1 MLSVLLALGL
11 KWIAK
16 IIDVISLFSFELKN
30 YTVTDSPQHTPK
42 HVMMMA
48 AGTGGH
54 VFPALAVAKEL
65 QQQGCQ
71 VSWLATPAG
80 MENRLLK
87 DQNIPLYQIDIQ
99 GVRGNGAVRKLLAP
113 FKILKATLSAMRYM
127 KQLKID
133 AVAGFGGYVAGPG
146 GLAARILGIPILI
159 HEQNAVAGFTN
170 SQLSRIASKVCEAFA
185 NTFTASEKVV
195 TTGNPV
201 RKEIA
206 EILSP
211 KWRYDIRAQD
221 NQPLNILIVGGSL
234 GAQAL
239 NERLPEA
246 LKKLDM
252 PLNVF
257 HQCGQ
262 KQLDET
268 TARYANA
275 PAHLTT
281 KVMPFI
287 GDMAKAYSEADLIIC
302 RAGALTVTE
311 VATAGVAAVFVP
323 LPIAVDDHQT
333 ANAKFL
339 ADIGAAKICQQSAMT
354 PEYLHTLLSG
364 LMNRQLLSEMAV
376 KARQYA
382 QPQATQT
389 VADLIQAL

>member
-1 MLSVLLALGL
+1 
-11 KWIAK
+11 
-16 IIDVISLFSFELKN
+16 
-30 YTVTDSPQHTPK
+30 VTQATQTKPK

-65 QQQGCQ
+65 QQQEIQ

-87 DQNIPLYQIDIQ
+87 NHDIPIYQIDIQ

-127 KQLKID
+127 KRLKVD

-146 GLAARILGIPILI
+146 GLAARALGIPVII
-159 HEQNAVAGFTN
+159 HEQNAIAGFTN
-170 SQLSRIASKVCEAFA
+170 TQLSRIAKKVCQAFP
-185 NTFTASEKVV
+185 NTFPESAKIV

-201 RKEIA
+201 RKEIT

-211 KWRYDIRAQD
+211 SWRYQEREKAGS
-221 NQPLNILIVGGSL
+221 PLRILIVGGSL

-239 NERLPEA
+239 NERVPEA
-246 LKKLDM
+246 LKQLNV
-252 PLNVF
+252 PLNVY

-262 KQLDET
+262 NHADATQ
-268 TARYANA
+268 ARYADK
-275 PAHLTT
+275 PASL
-281 KVMPFI
+281 KVEVQPFI
-287 GDMAKAYSEADLIIC
+287 EDMAKAYSDADLIIC

-311 VATAGVAAVFVP
+311 IATAGVAAVFVP
-323 LPIAVDDHQT
+323 LPSAVDDHQT
-333 ANAKFL
+333 ANARFL
-339 ADIGAAKICQQSAMT
+339 ANSGAAKICPQDTLT
-354 PEYLHTLLSG
+354 PDSLKELLAP

-376 KARQYA
+376 KARQQA
-382 QPQATQT
+382 QPDATRH
-389 VADLIQAL
+389 VVRLIQEL

>member
-1 MLSVLLALGL
+1 MTEATQT
-11 KWIAK
+11 K
-16 IIDVISLFSFELKN
+16 
-30 YTVTDSPQHTPK
+30 PK

-65 QQQGCQ
+65 QQQGIQ
-71 VSWLATPAG
+71 VSWLATPTG

-87 DQNIPLYQIDIQ
+87 NHNIPIYQIDIQ

-127 KQLKID
+127 KQLKVD

-146 GLAARILGIPILI
+146 GLAARALGIPVII
-159 HEQNAVAGFTN
+159 HEQNAIAGFTN
-170 SQLSRIASKVCEAFA
+170 TQLSRIAKKVCQAFPG
-185 NTFTASEKVV
+185 TFAESAKIV

-201 RKEIA
+201 RKEIT

-211 KWRYDIRAQD
+211 SWRYQEREKAGL
-221 NQPLNILIVGGSL
+221 PLRVLIVGGSL

-239 NERLPEA
+239 NERVPEA
-246 LKKLDM
+246 LKQLNV
-252 PLNVF
+252 PLNVY

-262 KQLDET
+262 NHAET
-268 TARYANA
+268 TRARYADK
-275 PAHLTT
+275 PASLQ
-281 KVMPFI
+281 VEVQPFI
-287 GDMAKAYSEADLIIC
+287 EDMAKAYADADLIIC

-311 VATAGVAAVFVP
+311 IATAGVAAVFVP
-323 LPIAVDDHQT
+323 LPSAVDDHQT

-339 ADIGAAKICQQSAMT
+339 AKTGAAKICPQATLT
-354 PEYLHTLLSG
+354 PDSLKELLVP

-376 KARQYA
+376 KARQQA
-382 QPQATQT
+382 QPDATQH
-389 VADLIQAL
+389 VVRLIQEL

>member
-1 MLSVLLALGL
+1 MTEATQT
-11 KWIAK
+11 K
-16 IIDVISLFSFELKN
+16 
-30 YTVTDSPQHTPK
+30 PK

-65 QQQGCQ
+65 QQQGIE
-71 VSWLATPAG
+71 VSWLATPTG

-87 DQNIPLYQIDIQ
+87 NHNIPIYQIDIQ

-127 KQLKID
+127 KQLKVD

-146 GLAARILGIPILI
+146 GLAARALGIPVII
-159 HEQNAVAGFTN
+159 HEQNAIAGFTN
-170 SQLSRIASKVCEAFA
+170 TQLSRIAKKVCQAFPG
-185 NTFTASEKVV
+185 TFAESAKIV

-201 RKEIA
+201 RKEIT

-211 KWRYDIRAQD
+211 SWRYQEREKAGL
-221 NQPLNILIVGGSL
+221 PLRVLIVGGSL

-246 LKKLDM
+246 LKQLNV
-252 PLNVF
+252 PLNVY

-262 KQLDET
+262 NHAET
-268 TARYANA
+268 TRARYADK
-275 PAHLTT
+275 PASLQ
-281 KVMPFI
+281 VEVQPFI
-287 GDMAKAYSEADLIIC
+287 EDMAKAYADADLIIC

-311 VATAGVAAVFVP
+311 IATAGVAAVFVP
-323 LPIAVDDHQT
+323 LPSAVDDHQT
-333 ANAKFL
+333 ANARFL
-339 ADIGAAKICQQSAMT
+339 AKTGAAKICPQATLT
-354 PEYLHTLLSG
+354 PDSLKELLVP

-376 KARQYA
+376 KARQQA
-382 QPQATQT
+382 QPDATQH
-389 VADLIQAL
+389 VVRLIQEL